1 MISVRAWSLLSRI
14 LMVLSSCAVIGFGV
28 VLFLA
33 FKSHKESELSCRQ
46 PQVPPDGDVSYIQL
60 NLMDQNPSEPYF
72 SGVLFASL
80 GSGHGELPVHE
91 SFTISASKVFGQ
103 WSGSADLNYDQPN
116 KTLWM
121 SKPIDISLNRTSGSH
136 RDFPFDS
143 AHFDFNL
150 TYDPAVPFKY
160 IILRNAN
167 SSFDISCKTFT
178 VDRQSN
184 VAHISFDAERNP
196 VVMLTAFVLVSA
208 AFIFLVLIVTCVKTE
223 SLSTSV
229 ASYFFSLWSIRAI
242 LSSEIKT
249 FPTLLDMAILSM
261 CVLLLGLL
269 GVRLAW
275 KEIPATK
282 DKTFTQ
288 RKKPTQ

>member
-1 MISVRAWSLLSRI
+1 MISVRARLLFSRI
-14 LMVLSSCAVIGFGV
+14 VMGLSLCAVIAFGV
-28 VLFLA
+28 ALFLA
-33 FKSHKESELSCRQ
+33 FKSHKESELNCHQ
-46 PQVPPDGDVSYIQL
+46 PQVPPDADFSYIQL
-60 NLMDQNPSEPYF
+60 NLLDQNHSEPYF
-72 SGVLFASL
+72 NGLLFASL
-80 GSGHGELPVHE
+80 GSGHGQTPVHE
-91 SFTISASKVFGQ
+91 SFSISASQTFGQ
-103 WSGSADLNYDQPN
+103 WSGFADLNYDQPN

-121 SKPIDISLNRTSGSH
+121 SKPLDITLNRTSGSH

-143 AHFDFNL
+143 AHFDFDL

-178 VDRQSN
+178 VNWQSN
-184 VAHISFDAERNP
+184 VAHISFDAKRNP
-196 VVMLTAFVLVSA
+196 VVRLTAFVLVGA
-208 AFIFLVLIVTCVKTE
+208 AFIFLVAIVTCVKTE
-223 SLSTSV
+223 SLPTSV

-261 CVLLLGLL
+261 CVLLLGFL

-282 DKTFTQ
+282 EKETNPMSEF
-288 RKKPTQ
+288 